1 MFKPDHTALCGCIGV
16 GVGVPVM
23 FADMAGGFVRHG
35 SRVCLPISEIALPG
49 MRRRVQKQM

>member
-49 MRRRVQKQM
+49 MRGRVQKQM